1 MRESLVLL
9 HERKSRSVAREK
21 VSFCCTRESLVLL
34 HERKSRSV
42 AREKVSFCC
51 TRESLVLLHERKSRS
66 VAREK
71 VSFCCTRQDKHR
83 PACMAGQSD
92 QCLWIVYY
100 KQNFSIFTFS
110 PLMSSANNLCKQF
123 GLRPGPT
130 KCWASSGSKVFDTQ
144 TAYL

>member
-1 MRESLVLL
+1 MLICVIVACSRVSVRESLVLL

-34 HERKSRSV
+34 N
-42 AREKVSFCC
+42 
-51 TRESLVLLHERKSRS
+51 ERKSRS

-83 PACMAGQSD
+83 PACMTGQSD

-100 KQNFSIFTFS
+100 KQNFSILTLS

-123 GLRPGPT
+123 GLRPGST
-130 KCWASSGSKVFDTQ
+130 KCMTLRRYTLKNFSKKADFEKIN
-144 TAYL
+144 